1 MEGRKMTADLL
12 GTVGSEIDTRLKQ
25 LRPLMDEYE
34 RLLAAAAALAV
45 GENRPAPQGTADAA
59 ANTPPRR
66 AGRAPR
72 AAAFKPATSTS
83 SRRASQPRTRP
94 YAPRG
99 AAQQA
104 ILAALAHGSHS
115 TNELV
120 TVTGLARENVRTN
133 LHRMVRKR
141 LIARARSAGQ
151 RAYSLVPASAG
162 K

>member
-1 MEGRKMTADLL
+1 MTADLL

-34 RLLAAAAALAV
+34 RLLAADAALAV
-45 GENRPAPQGTADAA
+45 TDERPVPRGTAHEVP
-59 ANTPPRR
+59 NSLPRG
-66 AGRAPR
+66 AGRASR
-72 AAAFKPATSTS
+72 VATFKPATSTS
-83 SRRASQPRTRP
+83 SRRATPPRTRA

-104 ILAALAHGSHS
+104 ILAALEHGSHS

-120 TVTGLARENVRTN
+120 TVTGLGRENVRTN

-141 LIARARSAGQ
+141 LITRTRRAGRS
-151 RAYSLVPASAG
+151 AYSLAPASAG
-162 K
+162 R